1 MSGSAG
7 FDRHITVFSPEGRLY
22 QVEYAFK
29 AINSTNL
36 TCLGLVGEDSVCFI
50 NQKKVG
56 DKLLDPSTVSYI
68 FDISPNV
75 GMLATGSI
83 ADARALATRARSES
97 AEYKYKYGYEMPVD
111 VLTKRMAN
119 FSQIYTQRAYMRPM
133 GVALTFISYDEELG
147 PSLLKTDPA
156 GYYFSAKAIATGPK
170 QSEVS
175 TVVER
180 DFKKAKK
187 KDANTKV
194 IVKGDW
200 KKLVEYGII
209 TLSNA
214 LSTDFRKNDLEIGV
228 ATSAGFK
235 ALSADEIDER
245 LVSIAEQD

>member
-36 TCLGLVGEDSVCFI
+36 TSVGLVGEDSVCFI

-56 DKLLDPSTVSYI
+56 DKLLDPASVSYI

-83 ADARALATRARSES
+83 ADARSLATRARSES

-119 FSQIYTQRAYMRPM
+119 LSQIYTQRAYMRPM
-133 GVALTFISYDEELG
+133 GVALTFISYDEENG

-187 KDANTKV
+187 KDPEANV

-200 KKLVEYGII
+200 KQLIEYSII

-214 LSTDFRKNDLEIGV
+214 LSTDFRKNDLEIGF
-228 ATSAGFK
+228 ATKDGFK
-235 ALSADEIDER
+235 VLTPDEIDER
-245 LVSIAEQD
+245 LVAIAEKD